1 MAEIIENRYPRIVT
15 TNAQNNKNLLVVDPN
30 QNPVDA
36 GKIIVVDEDGKATP
50 TTVYVWTGGKF

>member
-15 TNAQNNKNLLVVDPN
+15 TNAQNNKNLLAVDPN

-36 GKIIVVDEDGKATP
+36 GKIIVVDADGNATP
-50 TTVYVWTGGKF
+50 TTVYTWNGGKF